1 MVFKLPFGCLETV
14 CGKALWAGSY
24 WGASSLNVVGD
35 VVLDWGVRSRDLGEG
50 RELRRQVEVGVGVV
64 LGADGR
70 AGGDI

>member
-1 MVFKLPFGCLETV
+1 VFKLPFGCWGEASWT
-14 CGKALWAGSY
+14 GGN

-35 VVLDWGVRSRDLGEG
+35 VVLDWDVRSRDLGEG
-50 RELRRQVEVGVGVV
+50 RKLRQQVEVGVGVV